1 MYHSLHFCPKHFQL
15 FLENYITVS
24 KYNYTGTIVHYLGPK
39 DWIMAHSYL
48 LCENKYG
55 TLTLRSCHRR
65 DAWQGHDGLYYLISW
80 PDNLWIST
88 TNTTNFICQLERSH
102 FYLSCKNIYP
112 TLTLRSRHRRDA
124 CCEASRTRLD
134 YYLISWPDNLW
145 ISTTNTTNFICQL
158 ERSHFYLS
166 CRNNYPTLT
175 LRSRHGRDA
184 CYGHDGLYF
193 LIFWP
198 DKLWI
203 IITNTLNFLCQLE
216 RSHNHLLSKNN
227 DPTLTVRSRHGCDA
241 SPQHIRANNATPIKR
256 PWNKYQVVNCTLPF
270 SGNQKWRLS
279 PIYKKEC
286 IDI

>member
-1 MYHSLHFCPKHFQL
+1 MLYLNSIFKLPFLKFIICGLTNFNRDPLIYMYHFLHFCPKHFQP

-112 TLTLRSRHRRDA
+112 TLTLRSRH
-124 CCEASRTRLD
+124 
-134 YYLISWPDNLW
+134 
-145 ISTTNTTNFICQL
+145 
-158 ERSHFYLS
+158 
-166 CRNNYPTLT
+166 
-175 LRSRHGRDA
+175 GRDA
-184 CYGHDGLYF
+184 WHGQDWLYT
-193 LIFWP
+193 WYP
-198 DKLWI
+198 DH
-203 IITNTLNFLCQLE
+203 ITYESVLQTQQTLYTN
-216 RSHNHLLSKNN
+216 
-227 DPTLTVRSRHGCDA
+227 
-241 SPQHIRANNATPIKR
+241 
-256 PWNKYQVVNCTLPF
+256 
-270 SGNQKWRLS
+270 
-279 PIYKKEC
+279 
-286 IDI
+286 